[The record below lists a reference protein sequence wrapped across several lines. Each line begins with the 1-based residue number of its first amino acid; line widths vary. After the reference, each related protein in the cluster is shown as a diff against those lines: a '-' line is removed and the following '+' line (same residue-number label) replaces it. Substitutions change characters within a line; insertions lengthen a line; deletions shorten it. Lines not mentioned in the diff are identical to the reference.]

1 MSPQYLLVIGA
12 LILVGWFAFGILF
25 NVRRGEGL
33 LKWMQ
38 DGLTRIGPRTTFRWL
53 GTSVV
58 ELGIAQAKRPFR
70 RLDILLVLAPRD
82 VFWMMILS
90 AFQGRRDTL
99 IFRAALNTP
108 PYVDLELADPKAWTG
123 REALRQV
130 SRRNWEGQSYH
141 GLQLM
146 APRGYLQLAV
156 TTLDRLAGAMEKLS
170 PRYVRL
176 SLRKNAPNLEIHVPF
191 PDHRSASAPAY
202 FDALCGLAGATG
214 ERD

>member
-25 NVRRGEGL
+25 NVRRGERV

-53 GTSVV
+53 GTSVA

-82 VFWMMILS
+82 VFWMMILA

-99 IFRAALNTP
+99 IFRAALSTP

-123 REALRQV
+123 REALKQV
-130 SRRNWEGQSYH
+130 SRRNWEAQPYH

-156 TTLDRLAGAMEKLS
+156 TTLDRLAGAMVKLS

-191 PDHRSASAPAY
+191 PDPRNANAAAY
-202 FDALCGLAGATG
+202 FDALCGLAGVAG

>member
-25 NVRRGEGL
+25 NLRRGERL

-38 DGLTRIGPRTTFRWL
+38 DGLTRIGQRTTFRWL
-53 GTSVV
+53 GTSVA

-70 RLDILLVLAPRD
+70 SLDILLVLAPRD

-90 AFQGRRDTL
+90 ALQGRRDTL
-99 IFRAALNTP
+99 IFRGALSTP
-108 PYVDLELADPKAWTG
+108 PYIDLELADPRTWTG
-123 REALRQV
+123 REALKQV
-130 SRRNWEGQSYH
+130 SRRNWEGQTYN

-156 TTLDRLAGAMEKLS
+156 ATLDRLAGAMQKLS

-191 PDHRSASAPAY
+191 PDPHNSAAPAY
-202 FDALCGLAGATG
+202 FDALCELAGATG
-214 ERD
+214 ERG